1 MNYPQFV
8 NNYYECDKYNTHG
21 YIGEL
26 QSVLNSELSLKMN

>member
-21 YIGEL
+21 YLDEL
-26 QSVLNSELSLKMN
+26 QSIK